1 MKTFLFDLDGT
12 LLAMDEREFMHT
24 YFGELSR
31 ALHGLVPAEG
41 LAKNILAATARMQA
55 DTSPD
60 VSNVEKFRRE
70 FEAVYP
76 DVDQQAVWDRIM
88 EFYATTFD
96 GVHDVVGRNEP
107 LYRSVAYLRA
117 KGHRVLLTTNP
128 VFPQLAT
135 YKRLAWAG
143 FSPDA
148 FEYVSTMENSSYCKP
163 HVEYWQ
169 HVTAVTNV
177 DPAQAVVVGND
188 CIEDVSARLAGI
200 ETYLVT
206 DYVIGD
212 TVTSGADHISDARGF
227 EGWVLENY

>member
-12 LLAMDEREFMHT
+12 LLAMDEHEFMHT
-24 YFGELSR
+24 YFGRLAR
-31 ALHGLVPAEG
+31 ALNGLLPAEG
-41 LAKNILAATARMQA
+41 LARNMLLATARMQA
-55 DTSPD
+55 DITPD
-60 VSNVEKFRRE
+60 VSNMEKFRRE

-76 DVDQQAVWDRIM
+76 HVDQQAVWDHIM
-88 EFYATTFD
+88 EFYSTTFD
-96 GVHDVVGRNEP
+96 NVRDVVGRNEP
-107 LYRSVAYLRA
+107 LYRSVVYLRA
-117 KGHRVLLTTNP
+117 KGHRILLTTNP

-169 HVTAVTNV
+169 HVTTVTNV

-206 DYVIGD
+206 DHVIGD
-212 TVTSGADHISDARGF
+212 TVTSGADHISDALGF
-227 EGWVLENY
+227 ERWVLANY

>member
-1 MKTFLFDLDGT
+1 MMKTFLFDLDGT

-41 LAKNILAATARMQA
+41 FAGNMLAATTRMQA

-60 VSNVEKFRRE
+60 ISNMEKFRRE

-88 EFYATTFD
+88 EFYATI
-96 GVHDVVGRNEP
+96 
-107 LYRSVAYLRA
+107 
-117 KGHRVLLTTNP
+117 LLTTNP

-143 FSPDA
+143 FSPGI

-169 HVTAVTNV
+169 HVTTVRNV
-177 DPAQAVVVGND
+177 DPAQAVAVGND
-188 CIEDVSARLAGI
+188 CTEDMSARLAGI

-206 DYVIGD
+206 DHVIRD
-212 TVTSGADHISDARGF
+212 TATSGADHVSDARGF
-227 EGWVLENY
+227 ERWVLENY